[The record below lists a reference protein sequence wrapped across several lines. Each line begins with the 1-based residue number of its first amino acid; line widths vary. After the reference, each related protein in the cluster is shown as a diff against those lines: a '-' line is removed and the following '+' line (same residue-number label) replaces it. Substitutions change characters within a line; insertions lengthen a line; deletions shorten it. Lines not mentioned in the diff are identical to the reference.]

1 MADPHNGVDV
11 PAGVEIGFK
20 LHPHRIGCSD
30 EIIEDAI
37 GHLLMGDGAISVAVD
52 VELDRLEFHHP
63 WTRLVEQPQ
72 HRKVGVAGKRTF
84 AGEFRQLNRHL
95 IGPSGPGVV
104 EADQL
109 SLGNRPIAIE
119 RCLSLLIS

>member
-1 MADPHNGVDV
+1 MADAHYGMDIATRIEVS
-11 PAGVEIGFK
+11 FQ
-20 LHPHRIGCSD
+20 LHPHGIGCSD

-52 VELDRLEFHHP
+52 IELDRLEFHHP

-72 HRKVGVAGKRTF
+72 HRKVGVTRKRTL

-104 EADQL
+104 EADQR

-119 RCLSLLIS
+119 RCLGLLIS